1 MANRRANATVVLRG
15 ATHIFTR
22 SNRVSEVPE
31 STAAYDG
38 LFAGSA
44 RLGVLCAGL
53 GVPWESV
60 VPFVGA
66 FSERLKDYF
75 ELSIDPRAHA
85 LGVMTKGEGQ
95 AYVYRATRFMEEQG
109 IAENVLK
116 RFLVRAKYFEYRNCF
131 FKIEADGQGL
141 REFSTY
147 FRRRPTLQVA
157 HAILADS
164 GVDSD
169 GVGLMEAVA
178 EVLGQRTVHF
188 VGTAATLSGS
198 LMEKVYFSQ
207 PEESTSWERIRAAG
221 SLAGLSDS
229 DWAPLAEHH
238 GALAGKTTFV
248 SVGYVDGVPQP
259 GLKIDVHDVPPE
271 VVSSMALSPDIAERA
286 DIARA
291 SSGRKNHSYVGFRMV
306 PGHPVRLKTYTLA

>member
-1 MANRRANATVVLRG
+1 M
-15 ATHIFTR
+15 
-22 SNRVSEVPE
+22 SEAPGD
-31 STAAYDG
+31 TAAYSG

-75 ELSIDPRAHA
+75 ELSIDPRAQS
-85 LGVMTKGEGQ
+85 LGIMTKGEGQ
-95 AYVYRATRFMEEQG
+95 PYVYRATRFMEEQG
-109 IAENVLK
+109 IPERALK

-131 FKIEADGQGL
+131 FKAEADAQGL

-157 HAILADS
+157 HAMLADS
-164 GVDSD
+164 GVDPD

-198 LMEKVYFSQ
+198 LMEKVYFSL
-207 PEESTSWERIRAAG
+207 PEGGESWERIRSA
-221 SLAGLSDS
+221 STLAGLSDA
-229 DWAPLAEHH
+229 DWAPFAEHH
-238 GALAGKTTFV
+238 ETLVNKTTFV
-248 SVGYVDGVPQP
+248 SIGYADGVPQP
-259 GLKIDVHDVPPE
+259 GLKIDVHDVPHE
-271 VVSSMALSPDIAERA
+271 VVSAMTLSPELADRA

-291 SSGRKNHSYVGFRMV
+291 SSGNTNHSYVGFRMV
-306 PGHPVRLKTYTLA
+306 PGHPPRLKTYTLA

>member
-1 MANRRANATVVLRG
+1 MTEA
-15 ATHIFTR
+15 
-22 SNRVSEVPE
+22 PE
-31 STAAYDG
+31 NVAAYDG

-66 FSERLKDYF
+66 FSERLKSYF
-75 ELSIDPRAHA
+75 ELSIDPRARA

-95 AYVYRATRFMEEQG
+95 PYVYRATRFMEEQG

-131 FKIEADGQGL
+131 FKVEADGQGL
-141 REFSTY
+141 RECTTY

-169 GVGLMEAVA
+169 GVGLMEAIA

-198 LMEKVYFSQ
+198 LMEKVYFSL
-207 PEESTSWERIRAAG
+207 PEGAESWERIRTA
-221 SLAGLSDS
+221 STLAGLSDS
-229 DWAPLAEHH
+229 DWAPLAKHH
-238 GALAGKTTFV
+238 AALEGKTTFV
-248 SVGYVDGVPQP
+248 SIGYADGATQP
-259 GLKIDVHDVPPE
+259 GLKIDVHDVSPE
-271 VVSSMALSPDIAERA
+271 VVSDMALSPDIAERA

-291 SSGRKNHSYVGFRMV
+291 SSGNKNHSYVGFRMV
-306 PGHPVRLKTYTLA
+306 PGHPIRLKTYTLA

>member
-1 MANRRANATVVLRG
+1 M
-15 ATHIFTR
+15 I
-22 SNRVSEVPE
+22 E
-31 STAAYDG
+31 SPQNPAVYDG

-53 GVPWESV
+53 GVPWEPV

-75 ELSIDPRAHA
+75 ELSIDPTAHG
-85 LGVMTKGEGQ
+85 LGIMTKGEGQ
-95 AYVYRATRFMEEQG
+95 AFVYRATRFMEEQG
-109 IAENVLK
+109 IGEGVLK

-131 FKIEADGQGL
+131 FKMEADGHGV

-147 FRRRPTLQVA
+147 FRRRPALKVA

-164 GVDSD
+164 GVDSE

-188 VGTAATLSGS
+188 VGMAATLSGS

-207 PEESTSWERIRAAG
+207 PEGSASWERIHTAS
-221 SLAGLSDS
+221 SLCGLSDS
-229 DWAPLAEHH
+229 DWAPMAEHRA
-238 GALAGKTTFV
+238 ALVDKTTFV
-248 SVGYVDGVPQP
+248 SVGYADGITQP
-259 GLKIDVHDVPPE
+259 GLKIDVHDVPPS
-271 VVSSMALSPDIAERA
+271 VVSALASSPEVAERA

-306 PGHPVRLKTYTLA
+306 PGHPIRLKTYTLA